1 MINKL
6 KSSFITGLFVLIPVA
21 ITFWVVKAVL
31 TTINDLILPYLR
43 LIGVPIPEIP
53 GIGIVVTLSII
64 LLLGLMAQ
72 NYMGKKV
79 LNYWEILI
87 SKIPIVRSIYNATK
101 QTVETLFL
109 NKENFSKVVLVK
121 FPHQDS
127 LAIGFLSNKVKVCED
142 EKYMVF
148 VPAALNP
155 TSGFLL
161 FVDKENVI
169 HTDMTV
175 EEAMRTILSGGL
187 VIKKKIKLIKDS
199 QTTEAEA
206 LQN

>member
-1 MINKL
+1 MITRL
-6 KSSFITGLFVLIPVA
+6 KNSFITGLFVLIPVA

-43 LIGVPIPEIP
+43 LMGIPIPEIP
-53 GIGIVVTLSII
+53 GIGIVITLSII

-72 NYMGKKV
+72 NYLGKKIIT
-79 LNYWEILI
+79 YWEILI

-109 NKENFSKVVLVK
+109 NKDNFSKVVFVK

-127 LAIGFLSNKVKVCED
+127 LVIGFLSNKVKICED
-142 EKYMVF
+142 EKYMVLI
-148 VPAALNP
+148 PAALNP

-161 FVDKENVI
+161 FVDEKDVI
-169 HTDMTV
+169 FTDMTI

-199 QTTEAEA
+199 KTTEAQA
-206 LQN
+206 M